1 MNLPEENTMETI
13 KMLSVSF
20 IVAIGIM
27 SWCFVFGH
35 LLIALTN

>member
-1 MNLPEENTMETI
+1 METI
-13 KMLSVSF
+13 KMLGVSL
-20 IVAIGIM
+20 IGALGIM

>member
-1 MNLPEENTMETI
+1 METI

-20 IVAIGIM
+20 IVALGIM
-27 SWCFVFGH
+27 SWCFVFSH